1 MKRFDKEL
9 EILLACEHGS
19 IIAPLGVLRSPPTY
33 ALVLPVYAGG
43 ALFTALHASGRTLSV
58 KAKLAVSR
66 DVAAAIA
73 HLHTRNILHRDVKS
87 DNVLLDSSCRAV
99 LADFNAAEWESQIT
113 ADIVMQARPTGG
125 FFKQFVVGTLP
136 YMAPEL
142 LRSVRGAAYARSCDC
157 YSLGIT
163 MNEVCTQTVPYSDA
177 MTEQIQLHTI
187 LEARYNNEE
196 LTRAIT
202 VDGIRPAPPDAASV
216 ANPIVELGKL
226 AAACWQ
232 DTASSRP
239 VVSEVAAAIDALLVA
254 AGGAPTSVDAF
265 FYDGEKKEAEKMDVS
280 PSDPAA
286 VVDLTEA
293 ELRPPIDLLR
303 DVSTTLGLRENMA
316 LRVGWGGLTW
326 STRRGPHGGSDD
338 CRLR

>member
-1 MKRFDKEL
+1 MADATTIPPSDIGGRDRTLHSSPSSDVYVAPQVSTGELVVVKRTKITGPNDMKRFDKEL

-202 VDGIRPAPPDAASV
+202 VRWDTPSTARCGFRREPD
-216 ANPIVELGKL
+216 
-226 AAACWQ
+226 C
-232 DTASSRP
+232 
-239 VVSEVAAAIDALLVA
+239 
-254 AGGAPTSVDAF
+254 
-265 FYDGEKKEAEKMDVS
+265 
-280 PSDPAA
+280 
-286 VVDLTEA
+286 
-293 ELRPPIDLLR
+293 
-303 DVSTTLGLRENMA
+303 
-316 LRVGWGGLTW
+316 
-326 STRRGPHGGSDD
+326 
-338 CRLR
+338 